1 MLREKAQAAPTARL
15 KVPMRRLGADC
26 FVVVMKR
33 GNEPAMVPFGLTCG
47 LFCTDDLSPIR
58 LRMQLVPVVPKP
70 GLAPCKSF
78 TSVGCAQQFLLEL
91 RRRRT
96 FRARAVSQTSIQ
108 MMRPDE
114 LFGKDK
120 GSLRR
125 DSSCQNQKEKTMPNT
140 VSTQAI
146 SDLGPKL

>member
-1 MLREKAQAAPTARL
+1 
-15 KVPMRRLGADC
+15 MRRLGADC

-91 RRRRT
+91 RSTNIPSTR
-96 FRARAVSQTSIQ
+96 SIANI
-108 MMRPDE
+108 
-114 LFGKDK
+114 
-120 GSLRR
+120 
-125 DSSCQNQKEKTMPNT
+125 DSND
-140 VSTQAI
+140 AA
-146 SDLGPKL
+146 G

>member
-1 MLREKAQAAPTARL
+1 MLSSHKISGLRSPAFASAIAAETTPGVRA
-15 KVPMRRLGADC
+15 
-26 FVVVMKR
+26 VVNNIIVQR
-33 GNEPAMVPFGLTCG
+33 VGSGW
-47 LFCTDDLSPIR
+47 
-58 LRMQLVPVVPKP
+58 
-70 GLAPCKSF
+70 SF

-114 LFGKDK
+114 LLGKDK

-125 DSSCQNQKEKTMPNT
+125 EFLLSKSKGEDNAQYSFDPSYF
-140 VSTQAI
+140 
-146 SDLGPKL
+146 